1 MQRLSFPTVTILSNK
16 ITRNEKVLS
25 FKDSLR
31 KPLGR
36 RSRFGPVSF
45 PSPTLSIQTLSLPLR
60 SPFFR
65 VGKCNMAFYLWKYR
79 ERKGGS
85 RKGGRK
91 KGGGVSKE
99 VELVVVQQQRGTGIL
114 FTKHDSS
121 IFRQSFNP
129 RPCMWFMEEASQF
142 SCVPNRTESNLFQH
156 GETTYRV
163 GCMTV

>member
-1 MQRLSFPTVTILSNK
+1 MNVDEIVIARESTLGGDPLPSHFSLPCLS
-16 ITRNEKVLS
+16 
-25 FKDSLR
+25 
-31 KPLGR
+31 
-36 RSRFGPVSF
+36 
-45 PSPTLSIQTLSLPLR
+45 LSIQTVPLPLR

-114 FTKHDSS
+114 FIKHNSS
-121 IFRQSFNP
+121 IFRQSSSP
-129 RPCMWFMEEASQF
+129 VCGSWKRQASSPVCQTAQSLTYSSMEKPLTGL
-142 SCVPNRTESNLFQH
+142 V
-156 GETTYRV
+156 V
-163 GCMTV
+163 